1 MEISYKNNVKKFY
14 FTSSSSVYGNKLK
27 YPIKE
32 TDSLKPLNTYAK
44 TKKECEKYYKI
55 FLKKKRLI

>member
-1 MEISYKNNVKKFY
+1 MLRNFILLP
-14 FTSSSSVYGNKLK
+14 SSSVYGNKLK

-44 TKKECEKYYKI
+44 NKKNVKKYYKI
-55 FLKKKRLI
+55 FLKKRLI

>member
-1 MEISYKNNVKKFY
+1 METSYKNNVKKFY

-44 TKKECEKYYKI
+44 TKKNEKI
-55 FLKKKRLI
+55 LQNFLKKRG